1 MALLIWAAVAASL
14 VAWGARWLQPSS
26 PTPAQAQVA
35 TDRALPP
42 ADWSRPLGATLSGAG
57 GTTAGGP
64 EGAVAQRPL
73 TLVGVIAAARQ
84 GVALIAAGA
93 DSARA
98 YRLGAVVEGQW
109 TLRTIEPRA
118 VTLVAREGGEY
129 RRLELPPLPTASVA
143 ASPTA
148 SLSVPPAVSS
158 APTAPAAPAAVMT
171 PSAPLAPATGP
182 SAQK

>member
-42 ADWSRPLGATLSGAG
+42 ADWSRPLGAAPSGAG

-64 EGAVAQRPL
+64 QGAVAQRPL

-109 TLRTIEPRA
+109 TLRSIEPRA
-118 VTLVAREGGEY
+118 VTLVAREGGAS

-143 ASPTA
+143 TSPTA
-148 SLSVPPAVSS
+148 SLSVPPVVTS
-158 APTAPAAPAAVMT
+158 APTAPAAAMT
-171 PSAPLAPATGP
+171 PSSTLTPAAPTTGP